1 MKQLKQLFNFYLDS
15 SIHVALSCFALV
27 NCTYLTL
34 NISINYSVALFAF
47 FGTIAGY
54 NFVKFDAL
62 ARSKKNKMSW
72 KLKAIAGLS
81 FLSLLIGF
89 YYFLELQKITKF
101 IAAVVLIL
109 TLLYTLPF
117 FPNKKNARNWSG
129 FKIYIVAICWVGV
142 TLFLPILNSGFKFQ
156 PEIAI
161 LILQRLLLIF
171 SLILIFEIKDLKNDD
186 PHLKTVPQ
194 QIGVKNTKTLG
205 FVLLVIFFGL
215 GFLNSNFEFLDL
227 LMNLLIAIII
237 GFFLFFCNEYRS
249 KYYTDFWVESIPIVW
264 WLMFLYTK

>member
-1 MKQLKQLFNFYLDS
+1 
-15 SIHVALSCFALV
+15 
-27 NCTYLTL
+27 
-34 NISINYSVALFAF
+34 
-47 FGTIAGY
+47 
-54 NFVKFDAL
+54 
-62 ARSKKNKMSW
+62 
-72 KLKAIAGLS
+72 
-81 FLSLLIGF
+81 
-89 YYFLELQKITKF
+89 
-101 IAAVVLIL
+101 
-109 TLLYTLPF
+109 
-117 FPNKKNARNWSG
+117 
-129 FKIYIVAICWVGV
+129 
-142 TLFLPILNSGFKFQ
+142 
-156 PEIAI
+156 
-161 LILQRLLLIF
+161 LLLIF